1 MDDLE
6 RSDILVNCRQML
18 LATGDDLLAE
28 CAVKDRIWS
37 IGLSMRDPNRLDRS
51 KWNGQNLL
59 GYALM
64 MVREKL
70 KTAEKQV

>member
-1 MDDLE
+1 
-6 RSDILVNCRQML
+6 ML